1 MEPVFIVLISAG
13 VVFAFLVLI
22 YVLYANE
29 KMKIDRRKQQELDN
43 AYADVNLAKMDYNDS
58 GVVETEKRNAADQT
72 GQVTFDDIIKQD
84 PLKSEKSGS
93 EGVEEITGNFK
104 G

>member
-58 GVVETEKRNAADQT
+58 GVVETEKVDRT
-72 GQVTFDDIIKQD
+72 GQVTFDEIIKQD